1 MAFIQGRR
9 PPLILES
16 AAEHKRFRGALFA
29 LGYRLHGGPRTTRD
43 GEIQAWVA
51 PIGRGRQV
59 HVQEVR
65 QRDGTI
71 AVYAHTE
78 PEGCGLNH
86 LISAVLDQASF
97 SGGARV
103 LLNDLRSRGWD
114 V

>member
-9 PPLILES
+9 PPVVLES
-16 AAEHKRFRGALFA
+16 KAEHKTSRGALFA
-29 LGYRLHGGPRTTRD
+29 LGYRFHGGPRTTRD
-43 GEIQAWVA
+43 REVQPWVA

-59 HVQEVR
+59 HVQDAR
-65 QRDGTI
+65 RRDGKI

-78 PEGCGLNH
+78 PEGHGLDH
-86 LISAVLDQASF
+86 LITGVLDGASF